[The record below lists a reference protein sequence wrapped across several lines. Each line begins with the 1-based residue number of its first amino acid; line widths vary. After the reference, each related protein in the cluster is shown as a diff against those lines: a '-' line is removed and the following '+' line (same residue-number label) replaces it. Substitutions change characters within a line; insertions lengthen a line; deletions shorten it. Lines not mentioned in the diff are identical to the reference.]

1 MTVRDL
7 ELAVMFLRRVVA
19 RGEDEDILLRTV
31 LRLEAEIARRRS
43 DRRR

>member
-19 RGEDEDILLRTV
+19 RGDDEDILLRTV
-31 LRLEAEIARRRS
+31 LRLEAEIRRRK
-43 DRRR
+43 RER